1 MDKIFNKIFG
11 KSKEEKVEPIIKEED
26 KTVVETIVEPF
37 KLEPDIVA
45 DIVVNST

>member
-1 MDKIFNKIFG
+1 MDKIFSKIFG
-11 KSKEEKVEPIIKEED
+11 KSKEEKVEPIIKEEV
-26 KTVVETIVEPF
+26 KPIGSTIGEPF